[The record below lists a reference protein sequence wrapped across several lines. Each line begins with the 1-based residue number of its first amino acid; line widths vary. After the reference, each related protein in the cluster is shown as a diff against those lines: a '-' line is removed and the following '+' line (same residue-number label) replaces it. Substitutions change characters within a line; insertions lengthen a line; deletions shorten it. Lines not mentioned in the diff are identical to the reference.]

1 MELHGIYYDIHIYR
15 ERDRYTY
22 IYITSN
28 LIFQDTLYLEDY
40 PTNRSWMIRTAD
52 LPTIASYDPWDDA
65 PEYGSVHL
73 LGVYK

>member
-1 MELHGIYYDIHIYR
+1 M
-15 ERDRYTY
+15 Y